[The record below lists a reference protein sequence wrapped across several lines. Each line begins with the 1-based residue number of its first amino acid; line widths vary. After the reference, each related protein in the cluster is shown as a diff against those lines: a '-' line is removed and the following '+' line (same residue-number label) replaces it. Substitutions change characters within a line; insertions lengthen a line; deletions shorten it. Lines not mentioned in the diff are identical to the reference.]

1 MVLNNNNNAI
11 IIIIWKQTL
20 KYQIKN
26 VIRNIT
32 IVIFYCKTTFKK
44 AYIVVVIYIH
54 WHTAAILVD
63 KIKK

>member
-1 MVLNNNNNAI
+1 MVLNNNNNNAI

-44 AYIVVVIYIH
+44 AYIVIYIY

-63 KIKK
+63 KINK